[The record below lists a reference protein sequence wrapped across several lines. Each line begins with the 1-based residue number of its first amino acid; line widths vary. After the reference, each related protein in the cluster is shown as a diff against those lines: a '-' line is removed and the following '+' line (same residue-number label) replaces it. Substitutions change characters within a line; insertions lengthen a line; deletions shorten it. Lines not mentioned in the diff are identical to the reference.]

1 MERKRRLPARAARV
15 ESASK
20 KRTSTPP
27 EQRNQTPPTPTA
39 PPPAVEES
47 LPKSIAAG
55 KPLPTLDEPQPDNL
69 SSKEFQSISE
79 RCAFF
84 LACCH
89 TQKNILTHVL
99 LQWSSCRVTTTITS
113 KMAQRGHL
121 REILD
126 EANEEEG
133 RSRFDK
139 QSCEG
144 YDDEAWNL
152 HYHRRTTHL

>member
-55 KPLPTLDEPQPDNL
+55 KPLPTLDEQQPDNL

-79 RCAFF
+79 RCAFSPRMLSHSKKYTDPCAATVEF
-84 LACCH
+84 LQSHYNDHEQNGSARASSR
-89 TQKNILTHVL
+89 NI
-99 LQWSSCRVTTTITS
+99 
-113 KMAQRGHL
+113 
-121 REILD
+121 
-126 EANEEEG
+126 G
-133 RSRFDK
+133 RS
-139 QSCEG
+139 Q
-144 YDDEAWNL
+144 
-152 HYHRRTTHL
+152 RRRRALQI